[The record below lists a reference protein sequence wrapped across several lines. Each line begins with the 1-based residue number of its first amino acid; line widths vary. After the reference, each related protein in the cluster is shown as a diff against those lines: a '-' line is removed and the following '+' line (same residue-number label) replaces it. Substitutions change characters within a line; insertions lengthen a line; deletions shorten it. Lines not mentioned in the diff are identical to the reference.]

1 MTLPPAHRQLL
12 VRCQVLNREREASER
27 FVEQSLFR
35 LWQYMMANRHGLRVE
50 TAEVCLWLPGAEWQA
65 REELF
70 SRVGAALPVSRLH
83 LTLYDAEANLTQTVQ
98 RFVATE
104 RAAALRERLLGHL
117 AGDGRD
123 LHCDLAQHDGMATL
137 RSDLDD
143 LLQIGYAFEDGA
155 FD

>member
-12 VRCQVLNREREASER
+12 VRCQILNRQREASER

-50 TAEVCLWLPGAEWQA
+50 SAEVCLWLPGAEWQA
-65 REELF
+65 QEELF
-70 SRVGAALPVSRLH
+70 SRVGAALPVSRLS
-83 LTLYDAEANLTQTVQ
+83 LTLYDAEAGLTQSVQ

-104 RAAALRERLLGHL
+104 RAAVLRERLLGHL

-123 LHCDLAQHDGMATL
+123 RHCDLTQHDGMAAL
-137 RSDLDD
+137 RSELDD